1 MLKSLKLNKI
11 LSILILIF
19 ILVFLSNPS
28 IYMKSTLNGLNVW
41 FYNVLPALLPF
52 FIATRLL
59 IYLSVDSIKTLDKFT
74 TKFFKVNNGG
84 KIFFLS
90 IISGYP
96 IGAKLI
102 CDAYKQN
109 QIDLRSAKKMMSFC
123 SVSGPMFIIGSIGIG
138 VFKSVKIGYILLLC
152 HIIGAIL
159 NGLLFRNSHKNI
171 DEENEYNYSPKQQ
184 SSNILADSMID
195 SITSILLVGGYI
207 VFAFVLIDLLN
218 NLQLIPTLTNIL
230 TDVFN
235 IKNSEII
242 NALLNGSV
250 EMTRGLINIGNLNLS
265 SNLNICL
272 SSFLISFGGIS
283 IYLQSLNFTK
293 ELKIKKSYFLFQ
305 KFCQG
310 ILTLL
315 ISIIICSIFS

>member
-1 MLKSLKLNKI
+1 MLKSLKLNKV

-19 ILVFLSNPS
+19 LLVFLSNPR

-59 IYLSVDSIKTLDKFT
+59 IFLSVENIKPLDKFT
-74 TKFFKVNNGG
+74 NKFFKVNNGG

-96 IGAKLI
+96 VGAKLI
-102 CDAYKQN
+102 CDAYKQK
-109 QIDLRSAKKMMSFC
+109 QIDLKSAKKMMAFC
-123 SVSGPMFIIGSIGIG
+123 SVSGPMFIIGSVGLG
-138 VFKSVKIGYILLLC
+138 VFKSVRIGYILLIC

-159 NGLLFRNSHKNI
+159 NGLLFRNSYKKI
-171 DEENEYNYSPKQQ
+171 DEENELIYTPKES
-184 SSNILADSMID
+184 SSNILADSMLD
-195 SITSILLVGGYI
+195 SIISILLVGGYI

-218 NLQLIPTLTNIL
+218 NLQLVPTLSNIISN
-230 TDVFN
+230 VFN
-235 IKNSEII
+235 IKNCEIVNSI
-242 NALLNGSV
+242 LNGCV
-250 EMTRGLINIGNLNLS
+250 EMTRGLINIGSLKLS
-265 SNLNICL
+265 DNLNICI
-272 SSFLISFGGIS
+272 SSFLIAFGGIS
-283 IYLQSLNFTK
+283 IFLQSLNFTK

-310 ILTLL
+310 LLTLFVAIVYCL
-315 ISIIICSIFS
+315 IFN

>member
-1 MLKSLKLNKI
+1 MFL
-11 LSILILIF
+11 
-19 ILVFLSNPS
+19 LVFMSNPS
-28 IYMKSTLNGLNVW
+28 TYMRSTLNGLNVW

-59 IYLSVDSIKTLDKFT
+59 IFLTVENIRPLDKFT
-74 TKFFKVNNGG
+74 NKMFKVNNGG

-102 CDAYKQN
+102 NEAYKSGQV
-109 QIDLRSAKKMMSFC
+109 DLISAKKMMSYC

-159 NGLLFRNSHKNI
+159 NGIFFRNAYKNSKEQ
-171 DEENEYNYSPKQQ
+171 DTPHEFAKTTST
-184 SSNILADSMID
+184 NILSDTMYD
-195 SITSILLVGGYI
+195 SIISILLVGGYI

-218 NLQLIPTLTNIL
+218 NLMLMPTLSHIL
-230 TDVFN
+230 SNVFRL
-235 IKNSEII
+235 KN
-242 NALLNGSV
+242 NQTTLAFLNGML
-250 EMTRGLINIGNLNLS
+250 EMTRGLINVGEQSLS
-265 SNLNICL
+265 TPLNICL
-272 SSFLISFGGIS
+272 SSFLIAFGGVS
-283 IYLQSLNFTK
+283 IFLQSLNFTK

-310 ILTLL
+310 IITLL
-315 ISIIICSIFS
+315 VSIVVCLIIY